1 VRSRDGLAISVREG
15 VIESAVDDRSRHF
28 GRRDTVIGMKGLLW
42 VNLCILD
49 SLYYAVDSLVTILL
63 GSPVLLDFL

>member
-1 VRSRDGLAISVREG
+1 VGSRDRLAIGVREG
-15 VIESAVDDRSRHF
+15 VIESAVDDRSRHL
-28 GRRDTVIGMKGLLW
+28 GRWDTVVGMNGLLW